1 MRVLVVVALAAGQDV
16 RELDLPEGASL
27 ADALAAAGVAERHP
41 GLPLDRVGVWG
52 RRSEP
57 GRVLRE
63 GDRVEVYRPVRA
75 CLHSTPVVPPTSCP
89 ADDGPRL
96 SARRTSSATGRASP
110 PAAAG

>member
-1 MRVLVVVALAAGQDV
+1 MRVLVVVALPEGQDV

-27 ADALAAAGVAERHP
+27 ADALAAAGVAGRHP
-41 GLPLDRVGVWG
+41 GLSLDRVGVWG

-75 CLHSTPVVPPTSCP
+75 DAKAKRRERAGL
-89 ADDGPRL
+89 
-96 SARRTSSATGRASP
+96 RTSTRSRSGP
-110 PAAAG
+110 